1 MRLINFLKSNDLR
14 TKIAQKNIILLFA
27 NKLLAVLISFQ
38 LIPATI
44 GYVDSSQYG
53 IWIAISSIV
62 SWMVYFDFGLTH
74 GFRNS
79 FTKAKGEGNIQLAR
93 SYVSTSYIILL
104 IIFLTLMVI
113 GLIANYWLNW
123 SSLLSV
129 DSSLN
134 PILRK
139 VFNLL
144 IVFFSLQMILNLFTT
159 MLLADQKP
167 AFSAS
172 VVTAGQF
179 LALIAIY
186 FLNYFTTGSL
196 VNLAVALVGIP
207 AISLLI
213 ISFILFKSKFKEY
226 SPSIRTIDLSLT
238 RNIIGLGSKF
248 FIIQL
253 SMLFV
258 FQFANFI
265 LIRVMGPESVTT
277 YNIVYRYFSMIYV
290 VMGIVFLPFWSA
302 FTDAYAKGEI
312 EWMKRTYHKL
322 SKIWMLVV
330 PIFIVLFFIA
340 PLVYKYWLAKNI
352 QIDYWLSFAM
362 GLHMIL
368 LSRANLYM
376 FCLNGIGKV
385 TMQMLVYL
393 VFAII
398 SIPLMVYFTNLYG
411 YYGVILVS
419 SLVFLC
425 QSITGHIQLR
435 MILNNSAY
443 GIWDK

>member
-1 MRLINFLKSNDLR
+1 MKILSVFKSNDLR
-14 TKIAQKNIILLFA
+14 TKVAQKNVILLFA

-79 FTKAKGEGNIQLAR
+79 FTKAKAEGNVELAR

-113 GLIANYWLNW
+113 GLIVNNWLNW

-129 DSSLN
+129 NPDLN
-134 PILRK
+134 VALRK

-172 VVTAGQF
+172 VVTIGQL
-179 LALIAIY
+179 LALVAIY
-186 FLNYFTTGSL
+186 FLSYFTTGSL
-196 VNLAVALVGIP
+196 ENLAIALVGVP
-207 AISLLI
+207 AFSLAV
-213 ISFILFKSKFKEY
+213 ISFIMYKAKFKDY
-226 SPSIRTIDLSLT
+226 SPSIASIDFSLT
-238 RNIIGLGSKF
+238 KNIIGLGSKF

-277 YNIVYRYFSMIYV
+277 YNIAYRYFSMIYV

-312 EWMKRTYHKL
+312 EWMKKTYHKL
-322 SKIWMLVV
+322 SKIWTLVL
-330 PIFIVLFFIA
+330 PIFIVLFFMA
-340 PLVYKYWLAKNI
+340 PFVYKYWLAKNI

-362 GLHMIL
+362 GIHMIL

-393 VFAII
+393 VFALI
-398 SIPLMVYFTNLYG
+398 SIPLMIYFTGLYG

-425 QSITGHIQLR
+425 QSIIGHIQLK

-443 GIWDK
+443 GIWVK

>member
-1 MRLINFLKSNDLR
+1 M
-14 TKIAQKNIILLFA
+14 
-27 NKLLAVLISFQ
+27 
-38 LIPATI
+38 
-44 GYVDSSQYG
+44 
-53 IWIAISSIV
+53 
-62 SWMVYFDFGLTH
+62 
-74 GFRNS
+74 
-79 FTKAKGEGNIQLAR
+79 ELAR

-113 GLIANYWLNW
+113 GLIVNNWLNW

-129 DSSLN
+129 NPDLN
-134 PILRK
+134 VALRK

-172 VVTAGQF
+172 VVTIGQL
-179 LALIAIY
+179 LALVAIY
-186 FLNYFTTGSL
+186 FLSYFTTGSL
-196 VNLAVALVGIP
+196 ENLAIALVGVP
-207 AISLLI
+207 AFSLAV
-213 ISFILFKSKFKEY
+213 ISFIMYKAKFKDY
-226 SPSIRTIDLSLT
+226 SPSIASIDFSLT
-238 RNIIGLGSKF
+238 KNIIGLGSKF

-277 YNIVYRYFSMIYV
+277 YNIAYRYFSMIYV

-312 EWMKRTYHKL
+312 EWMKKTYHKL
-322 SKIWMLVV
+322 SKIWTLVL
-330 PIFIVLFFIA
+330 PIFIVLFFMA
-340 PLVYKYWLAKNI
+340 PFVYKYWLAKNI

-362 GLHMIL
+362 GIHMIL

-393 VFAII
+393 VFALI
-398 SIPLMVYFTNLYG
+398 SIPLMIYFTGLYG

-425 QSITGHIQLR
+425 QSIIGHIQLK

-443 GIWDK
+443 GIWVK